1 MDLAELEA
9 IIEDEILVGEA
20 LRRNLEEQKN
30 AVLAWD
36 VVALMQQ
43 VDAREGWLRSLGQL
57 ERRRQQ
63 VMEGIIIPLS
73 RPMTLRELIATLP
86 SGKPERERLSR
97 LQEAV
102 RKVFTRLQADE
113 RHVHGLIENLL
124 AHVQEALSPL
134 MQSDVSLYG
143 ETGVATSRSRPGL
156 IHGKA

>member
-1 MDLAELEA
+1 MDFAELEA
-9 IIEDEILVGEA
+9 IIEEEILVGEA

-43 VDAREGWLRSLGQL
+43 VDAREGWLRSLGHL

-102 RKVFTRLQADE
+102 RKVFTRLQVDE

-134 MQSDVSLYG
+134 MQSDVSVYG
-143 ETGVATSRSRPGL
+143 ETGVAISRSRPGL